1 MVKLW
6 TCTFR
11 LAPVKDI
18 SIPMFELLAYF
29 LLNRLIA
36 SVKIAVESEVEIVF
50 CSTDSQIVLWWI
62 WQVHK
67 EWNVWVQNWAE
78 KIRENVDCKNWFHVP
93 TALNPADICTRV
105 CLGKRLK
112 ECSFWWNGP
121 KFLLVGEMW
130 PSQEFLLSEG
140 KDLEEN
146 VVDSCRDSSVNVCG
160 LENIGVDEVIDIGRF
175 SSLDKL
181 KNVFNKSEDLNRE
194 LLLEVENAK

>member
-67 EWNVWVQNWAE
+67 EWNVWVQNRAE
-78 KIRENVDCKNWFHVP
+78 KIRENGDCKNWFHVP
-93 TALNPADICTRV
+93 TALNPADICTGV

-112 ECSFWWNGP
+112 ECSFWCNGP

-175 SSLDKL
+175 SSEK
-181 KNVFNKSEDLNRE
+181 RI
-194 LLLEVENAK
+194 

>member
-1 MVKLW
+1 M
-6 TCTFR
+6 
-11 LAPVKDI
+11 
-18 SIPMFELLAYF
+18 
-29 LLNRLIA
+29 
-36 SVKIAVESEVEIVF
+36 F

-78 KIRENVDCKNWFHVP
+78 KIWENVDCKNWFHVP

-194 LLLEVENAK
+194 LLLEVQNAK

>member
-67 EWNVWVQNWAE
+67 E
-78 KIRENVDCKNWFHVP
+78 
-93 TALNPADICTRV
+93 
-105 CLGKRLK
+105 
-112 ECSFWWNGP
+112 
-121 KFLLVGEMW
+121 
-130 PSQEFLLSEG
+130 
-140 KDLEEN
+140 
-146 VVDSCRDSSVNVCG
+146 
-160 LENIGVDEVIDIGRF
+160 
-175 SSLDKL
+175 
-181 KNVFNKSEDLNRE
+181 
-194 LLLEVENAK
+194 